1 MVKRNLQKCHKIKYL
16 LYCILG
22 ICIEQKTSLAN
33 SQFSYKMKACL
44 LKFENGK
51 KKKTHLNQRKNIFN
65 ILERPWIGI
74 MYSGSEIT
82 PSVDE
87 ERLKNNSGSSFLFRY
102 RLLSRLSRNLVCFF
116 HICLIYLYNSWIIWN
131 KETEL

>member
-33 SQFSYKMKACL
+33 SPQFSDKMKVCL
-44 LKFENGK
+44 LKFESGNK
-51 KKKTHLNQRKNIFN
+51 NHLNPRKNIFN

-87 ERLKNNSGSSFLFRY
+87 KRLKNNSGSSFLFRS
-102 RLLSRLSRNLVCFF
+102 RLLSRLSRNLVCLF
-116 HICLIYLYNSWIIWN
+116 HICLIYLHNSWIIWN
-131 KETEL
+131 KGTEL